1 MGDAPARD
9 PITEAILGAAF
20 EVHNSLGPGFE
31 EVFYQRALAREFA
44 ARGIDHSREVYIP
57 VYFKGEQLGTKR
69 IDFIVEDVLVEIK
82 ARVAFEDRDVVQA
95 LSYLRAS
102 GRRIGLLLNFGAS
115 RVEVKRLIHGKETMA
130 GAPIEPSIEEMQAMI
145 LALRE
150 QIGTPLS
157 PWMYAHVLQ
166 GSQGPKVGA
175 LVEAHCLEQ
184 YGALRPL
191 GYARVKVLVDDAL
204 RLLRQG

>member
-20 EVHNSLGPGFE
+20 DVHNSLGPGFE

-191 GYARVKVLVDDAL
+191 GCARVKVLVDDAL